1 MTPVLLAFI
10 YRLAACLAIAAAFW
24 AVVWLL
30 SLCGLCEA
38 PGWGVFAAVAVFV
51 YVLIVI
57 RDTYLYLKKK

>member
-1 MTPVLLAFI
+1 MTPVLLSLI
-10 YRLAACLAIAAAFW
+10 LRLVACLAIAAAFW

-30 SLCGLCEA
+30 ALCGFCEA
-38 PGWGVFAAVAVFV
+38 PSWRLFAAAAVFV